1 MEESERRTGVDRRQ
15 YERRKND
22 RRREDQS
29 PSYEELCYD
38 LKCKT
43 KEIQKLKDEIHDMN
57 SNLFG
62 C

>member
-1 MEESERRTGVDRRQ
+1 MKELERRTGVDRRCQ
-15 YERRKND
+15 ERRKYERRS
-22 RRREDQS
+22 EDQS

-43 KEIQKLKDEIHDMN
+43 KEIQKLKDEIHDLN
-57 SNLFG
+57 SNLFS